1 MWHQAP
7 GNNIYSTSP
16 TVTLAL
22 ARAYEHHWPD
32 GDTAVPIAPRLTVAM
47 LILDESRQTDGG
59 CFPTSR
65 TLRMGH
71 PPFISQPEMHQ
82 SRCSLLTCLISGHG
96 ESDTPSCAGRESHLR
111 VWGFP

>member
-32 GDTAVPIAPRLTVAM
+32 GDTAVPNAPRLTAAM

-71 PPFISQPEMHQ
+71 PPFIKSTRDASIQV
-82 SRCSLLTCLISGHG
+82 LIAYLPSGHG
-96 ESDTPSCAGRESHLR
+96 ESVLC
-111 VWGFP
+111 W